1 MTYQLFVIDDH
12 DAMRRALVRFLNGE
26 PDLNVCGEAASAKAA
41 LKSLETLTPDL
52 VLVDMSMPEMNGVE
66 FVTALQAFKPG
77 LPCLM
82 VSAHAQRDYVR
93 AALQAGARG
102 YVMKEDP
109 LDVLTAIFQVV
120 EGELYVGSSPEG

>member
-26 PDLNVCGEAASAKAA
+26 ANLNVCGEAASAREG
-41 LKSLETLTPDL
+41 LQRLETLTPDL

-66 FVTALQAFKPG
+66 FVTALHETKPT

-82 VSAHAQRDYVR
+82 VSAHAQKDYVR

-109 LDVLTAIFQVV
+109 LDVLTAIFQVIGGKV
-120 EGELYVGSSPEG
+120 YTGTGKV